1 MSLAVDQN
9 SLTLKGNSDMNLR
22 LARNQF
28 VLLEL
33 GVIAKDLSAGLMGN
47 KNFCFLSTLMFLEAK
62 HYGSFGKMSLF
73 PMVPVIKCL

>member
-33 GVIAKDLSAGLMGN
+33 GVLAKDLSAGLEGN
-47 KNFCFLSTLMFLEAK
+47 KKFCFLSTLMFLSASPRETLRVLGK
-62 HYGSFGKMSLF
+62 KVIVSHGSSH
-73 PMVPVIKCL
+73 